1 MKIDAHNH
9 FWKFDPV
16 RDAWI
21 TDDMA
26 VLRKDYL
33 PVEFSKVLKENGI
46 DGTIAVQADQS
57 ETETHFLLDLS
68 DKHDFIKGVVGWV
81 ELQGDQVQER
91 LEYFSKF
98 PKLVG
103 FRHIVQAEPNLEFM
117 LGEAFQHGL
126 GLLKDYNFTY
136 DILIFPN
143 QLKAA
148 IGTVRLHPDQKFVI
162 DHLAKPYIGK
172 GSIEEWKADMKT
184 IAEYPNVYC
193 KLSGMVTEAD
203 WKYWKYEQL
212 VPYLDVVFESFGIDR
227 VMFGSDWPV
236 CLLAAEYAEVKSII
250 DTYFSSLSADEKN
263 KIFGVNAANFYHL
276 KNA

>member
-33 PVEFSKVLKENGI
+33 PEELAKVLAENGI

-57 ETETHFLLDLS
+57 ETETYFLLDLS
-68 DKHDFIKGVVGWV
+68 AKHAFIKGVVGWV
-81 ELQGDQVQER
+81 DLQSDQIQDR
-91 LEYFSKF
+91 LEYFSEF

-103 FRHIVQAEPNLEFM
+103 FRHIVQAEPNPAFM
-117 LGEAFQHGL
+117 LGEAFQRGL
-126 GLLKDYNFTY
+126 GLLKDHHFTY

-148 IGTVRLHPDQKFVI
+148 IDTVRLHPDQKFVI

-172 GSIEEWKADMKT
+172 GIIEEWKTDMKV
-184 IAEYPNVYC
+184 IAEYPNVCC
-193 KLSGMVTEAD
+193 KLSGMVTETN
-203 WKYWKYEQL
+203 WENWKYEQL
-212 VPYLDVVFESFGIDR
+212 VPYLDVVFDCFGIDR

-236 CLLAAEYAEVKSII
+236 CLLAADYGEVKSII
-250 DTYFSSLSADEKN
+250 DTYFSAFSSEEKN
-263 KIFGVNAANFYHL
+263 KVFGLNAANFYNL
-276 KNA
+276 NNA